1 MIRLHAIVH
10 GRVQGVGYRYF
21 AHHAAGRL
29 HVPGGVVRNCVD
41 GTVEVEAE
49 AADRMT
55 LEGLLRELHT
65 GPSSAHVETVE
76 TNWEENVAPRYASF
90 RVA

>member
-21 AHHAAGRL
+21 AHHAAGR
-29 HVPGGVVRNCVD
+29 HQVPGGVVRNRMD

-49 AADRMT
+49 ASDRMT

-65 GPSSAHVETVE
+65 GPSSADVETVE
-76 TNWEENVAPRYASF
+76 INWEENVAPRYASF

>member
-1 MIRLHAIVH
+1 MIRVHAIVH
-10 GRVQGVGYRYF
+10 GQVQGVGYRYF

-55 LEGLLRELHT
+55 LEGLLRELNT
-65 GPSSAHVETVE
+65 GPSSAKVEKVETK
-76 TNWEENVAPRYASF
+76 WEENVTPRYANF

>member
-1 MIRLHAIVH
+1 MTRLHAIVH

-21 AHHAAGRL
+21 AHHAATRL
-29 HVPGGVVRNCVD
+29 SIPGGVVRNRAD
-41 GTVEVEAE
+41 GTVEIEAE
-49 AADRMT
+49 APDRST
-55 LEGLLRELHT
+55 LEGLLRELNT
-65 GPSSAHVETVE
+65 GPTAAEVETVE

>member
-1 MIRLHAIVH
+1 MFRVHAIVH

-21 AHHAAGRL
+21 AHHAASRL
-29 HVPGGVVRNCVD
+29 QVPGGVVRNRTD

-49 AADRMT
+49 AADRLT
-55 LEGLLRELHT
+55 LEGLLRELNT
-65 GPSSAHVETVE
+65 GPTSAEVETVE